1 MNIMKNLKNNL
12 TVRVETYIS
21 LSEDYN
27 KVLLSLNNITCDC
40 QFTLNNTLIY
50 SENHTLNSLLK
61 IFNQIRDKQTFS
73 ILIRLLNK
81 NKSENQTWFLLNK
94 QAAFM
99 NKVVLCD
106 DEADSP
112 LGPIKIILESDD
124 IDHLIDS
131 LIKKKFLLKFL
142 NILL

>member
-1 MNIMKNLKNNL
+1 M
-12 TVRVETYIS
+12 
-21 LSEDYN
+21 
-27 KVLLSLNNITCDC
+27 
-40 QFTLNNTLIY
+40 NNTLIY

-131 LIKKKFLLKFL
+131 LIKKKFLLK
-142 NILL
+142 

>member
-131 LIKKKFLLKFL
+131 LIKKKFLLK
-142 NILL
+142 

>member
-81 NKSENQTWFLLNK
+81 KI
-94 QAAFM
+94 AANIFF
-99 NKVVLCD
+99 
-106 DEADSP
+106 
-112 LGPIKIILESDD
+112 IIILTY
-124 IDHLIDS
+124 
-131 LIKKKFLLKFL
+131 FL
-142 NILL
+142 

>member
-12 TVRVETYIS
+12 TVRVETYLS

-40 QFTLNNTLIY
+40 KFTLNNNIIS
-50 SENHTLNSLLK
+50 SENSNLNSLLK

-73 ILIRLLNK
+73 ILRRLLNK
-81 NKSENQTWFLLNK
+81 NNYKNQTWFLLNK

-106 DEADSP
+106 NELDSP
-112 LGPIKIILESDD
+112 LGPIKIILESGD
-124 IDHLIDS
+124 IDHLINS
-131 LIKKKFLLKFL
+131 LIKNKFLLK
-142 NILL
+142 